1 MFIPRKTRIFEEL
14 VKQSSIILEAVE
26 TFQRM
31 VEDWSQLEEGSA
43 ALEKMERASDEL
55 VHEITDEIESAF
67 ILPLDKEDIKRLTE
81 LLDDIMDNLEQ
92 VASRLNIYEIP
103 SSNQALK
110 DFSELVLQST
120 RRVHDGI
127 LMIKERKL
135 TSQEFT
141 SCIESL
147 HELENRGDRLHRRIL
162 RDMMRGLSPEYD
174 RGNPLS
180 IIKWKEI
187 FQTLEDTLDVCED
200 LAAFF
205 GMLRIKYGR

>member
-1 MFIPRKTRIFEEL
+1 MFLPRKTRIFEAL

-31 VEDWSQLEEGSA
+31 MDDWSKLEEDSA

-55 VHEITDEIESAF
+55 VHGITDEIESAF

-92 VASRLNIYEIP
+92 AASRLNIYEIRN
-103 SSNQALK
+103 SNQALK
-110 DFSELVLQST
+110 DFSELVSQST
-120 RRVHDGI
+120 RKVHDGI
-127 LMIKERKL
+127 MMIKEHKL
-135 TSQEFT
+135 TSHEFT

-147 HELENRGDRLHRRIL
+147 HELENRGDRLHRKIL
-162 RDMMRGLSPEYD
+162 KDMMRGHSPEYD
-174 RGNPLS
+174 GENPLS

>member
-1 MFIPRKTRIFEEL
+1 MFIPRKTKIFDAL

-26 TFQRM
+26 TFQRI
-31 VEDWSQLEEGSA
+31 VEDWSRLEEGSA
-43 ALEKMERASDEL
+43 ALEKMEKASDEL

-92 VASRLNIYEIP
+92 VANRLNIYEIP
-103 SSNQALK
+103 DSNQALK

-120 RRVHDGI
+120 RKVHDGI
-127 LMIKERKL
+127 MMIKDRKL

-147 HELENRGDRLHRRIL
+147 HELENSGDRLHRRIL
-162 RDMMRGLSPEYD
+162 RDLMKGLSPEYD
-174 RGNPLS
+174 SGNPLS

>member
-1 MFIPRKTRIFEEL
+1 MFIPRKTRIFDAL

-31 VEDWSQLEEGSA
+31 VEDWSRLEEGSA

-103 SSNQALK
+103 NSNQALK

-120 RRVHDGI
+120 RKVHEAI
-127 LMIKERKL
+127 LLIRDRKL

-147 HELENRGDRLHRRIL
+147 HELENRGDGLHRRIL
-162 RDMMRGLSPEYD
+162 RDMMRGLSPEYGG
-174 RGNPLS
+174 GNPLS
-180 IIKWKEI
+180 IIKWKEV

>member
-1 MFIPRKTRIFEEL
+1 MFLPGKTKIFDAL

-26 TFQRM
+26 TFQGI
-31 VEDWSQLEEGSA
+31 VGDWSRLEEGCT
-43 ALEKMERASDEL
+43 ALEKMEKESDEL
-55 VHEITDEIESAF
+55 VHEITDEIERTF

-120 RRVHDGI
+120 RRVHEGI

-135 TSQEFT
+135 TSWEFV

-147 HELENRGDRLHRRIL
+147 HELENRGT
-162 RDMMRGLSPEYD
+162 GCT
-174 RGNPLS
+174 GG
-180 IIKWKEI
+180 
-187 FQTLEDTLDVCED
+187 F
-200 LAAFF
+200 
-205 GMLRIKYGR
+205 